1 MLMGDANTSFFH
13 SSANG
18 RKRKTRIYSMETD
31 SGVITEQADIS
42 KHIVKFYK
50 ELFGSP
56 RLCNVHLEA
65 GFFPMEEQLGW
76 LQLSME

>member
-1 MLMGDANTSFFH
+1 
-13 SSANG
+13 
-18 RKRKTRIYSMETD
+18 METD